1 VADAREVASE
11 SVVAVEGSER
21 ESPTVEVDEE
31 RLAIVVQGLIQA
43 SVEGSCSP
51 GNGALAHRRHFSGGE
66 FREGTGEKV
75 RCSTVGNGSIHW
87 TRSGASS
94 EVVEERLEVGVNGR
108 HESTLG
114 TSPLAS
120 RSPDSVSDA
129 RALPPNATCDSI
141 ALIFHNSS
149 DIIHFV
155 ERQATPMLLPILRS
169 QQQGQLLAWMLDDPA
184 RECSLAELSRQLNI
198 PAPSIHLEI
207 ERAEVT
213 GVVTSR
219 MVGRTRLVKANP
231 ASRLFAPLIE
241 LLVMSF
247 GVPHRLRGA
256 LAPIPEISAAYIFG
270 SWAARFQ
277 QVGGTRAIGDID
289 ILILGSPDRDAVY
302 QAVASVE
309 PELGYPVQV
318 TFRSSGWLD
327 TASDSFRSTV
337 ASRPLVQILG
347 ADANATNAVAAATPS
362 RAH

>member
-1 VADAREVASE
+1 
-11 SVVAVEGSER
+11 
-21 ESPTVEVDEE
+21 
-31 RLAIVVQGLIQA
+31 
-43 SVEGSCSP
+43 
-51 GNGALAHRRHFSGGE
+51 
-66 FREGTGEKV
+66 
-75 RCSTVGNGSIHW
+75 
-87 TRSGASS
+87 
-94 EVVEERLEVGVNGR
+94 
-108 HESTLG
+108 
-114 TSPLAS
+114 
-120 RSPDSVSDA
+120 
-129 RALPPNATCDSI
+129 
-141 ALIFHNSS
+141 
-149 DIIHFV
+149 
-155 ERQATPMLLPILRS
+155 MLLPILRS

-198 PAPSIHLEI
+198 PAPSIHREI

-231 ASRLFAPLIE
+231 ASRLFAPLRE

-256 LAPIPEISAAYIFG
+256 LAPISEISAAYIFG
-270 SWAARFQ
+270 SWAARFL
-277 QVGGTRAIGDID
+277 QVGGARAIGDID
-289 ILILGSPDRDAVY
+289 LLILGSPDRDAVY

-318 TFRSSGWLD
+318 TFRSSDWLD

-337 ASRPLVQILG
+337 VSRPLLQILG